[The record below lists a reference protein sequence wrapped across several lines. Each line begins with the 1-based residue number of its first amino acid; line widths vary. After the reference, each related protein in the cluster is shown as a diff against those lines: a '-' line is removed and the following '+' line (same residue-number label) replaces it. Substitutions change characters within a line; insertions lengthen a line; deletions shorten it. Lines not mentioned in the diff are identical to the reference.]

1 MRVARRISLGR
12 RLSSAQRFLIL
23 TYAIAVLHAGNAADE
38 RIHHRDAL
46 SRAIIDAFPDVPTLI
61 DFGFPDHL
69 CGTWHHNYTRMHQ
82 QIRAASKSPSSAPP
96 PETPPVKFLT
106 FDGLRH
112 CDSLGETLMGLTSA
126 FTVALLTSRAFVIKH
141 PCIPMAFEPALID
154 WQPTEDVGFEPVRN
168 ETFPLDPPD
177 RTVTP
182 PIGASDIVEVN
193 LELHPE
199 AHPEKVFPKVEAAR
213 NLRVV
218 WNKDL
223 LVHMLKGTNESVW
236 GERLRAMGVRI
247 PYAFGCFVRYLL
259 RPKPEVWH
267 RMQPFEKQL
276 RGDKVVSIG
285 MHVRQFGRGPPPPNT
300 TVSPEEVKQV
310 LDDVVWPAI
319 ECAKNLENWWYP
331 PTLDVKWLVI
341 SDSLQLKQEATKV
354 NDSKIVITEFEPW
367 VPPSLLSISQSPPP
381 PSPPP
386 PSPDSSSDPTTPTA
400 TPEEPPLAPIPSVQT
415 FQETVTEWLLLSS
428 CNSFVVSTSAFGR
441 TAAMYSMHPMSIY
454 TPQSCEPQTP
464 VRVSSFGEGSKRQ
477 F

>member
-1 MRVARRISLGR
+1 
-12 RLSSAQRFLIL
+12 
-23 TYAIAVLHAGNAADE
+23 
-38 RIHHRDAL
+38 
-46 SRAIIDAFPDVPTLI
+46 
-61 DFGFPDHL
+61 
-69 CGTWHHNYTRMHQ
+69 
-82 QIRAASKSPSSAPP
+82 
-96 PETPPVKFLT
+96 
-106 FDGLRH
+106 
-112 CDSLGETLMGLTSA
+112 
-126 FTVALLTSRAFVIKH
+126 
-141 PCIPMAFEPALID
+141 MAFEPALID

-168 ETFPLDPPD
+168 ETFPLDPHD
-177 RTVTP
+177 RAVTP

-193 LELHPE
+193 LELHPQ

-223 LVHMLKGTNESVW
+223 LVHMLKGANESVW

-285 MHVRQFGRGPPPPNT
+285 MHVRHFGRGPPPPNT

-310 LDDVVWPAI
+310 MDDVVWPAI
-319 ECAKNLENWWYP
+319 ECAKG
-331 PTLDVKWLVI
+331 
-341 SDSLQLKQEATKV
+341 
-354 NDSKIVITEFEPW
+354 
-367 VPPSLLSISQSPPP
+367 
-381 PSPPP
+381 
-386 PSPDSSSDPTTPTA
+386 
-400 TPEEPPLAPIPSVQT
+400 PPLPAIPSVQT

-464 VRVSSFGEGSKRQ
+464 VRVSSFGEGSQRQ